1 MGPWTLV
8 GIVFL
13 ACLPR
18 DDLATYSNSSGGAG
32 GSLPSLPGGGA
43 PTDAGGQANGGQD
56 GEDNPANLP
65 LSSGGEGGADGST
78 QVPGDAGSE
87 DAAVPTDAGVSAD
100 AGFAASQCAATQG
113 TLVPD
118 SNVCLFFAAEARV
131 SWQAATLACQTR
143 SSTLVSVKTLQ
154 LDGFLSSLIDTEI
167 WLGAADP
174 GTNPASNAFVWRDNT
189 LVDVNMETWA
199 ASEPDE
205 VADQFCVSKSPP
217 IMGGQWRDRPCTE
230 LRAYVCERTF

>member
-1 MGPWTLV
+1 M

-13 ACLPR
+13 GCLPR
-18 DDLATYSNSSGGAG
+18 DDLATYSTSSGGAG
-32 GSLPSLPGGGA
+32 GSLPSLPGAGDL
-43 PTDAGGQANGGQD
+43 TDAGAEANGGRG
-56 GEDNPANLP
+56 GEGNPANLP

-78 QVPGDAGSE
+78 LTLGDAGSE
-87 DAAVPTDAGVSAD
+87 DAAVPTDAGLPAD
-100 AGFAASQCAATQG
+100 AGFAASQCTATQG

-118 SNVCLFFAAEARV
+118 SNVCLFFAAQARV

-143 SSTLVSVKTLQ
+143 GSTLVSVKTLQ

-174 GTNPASNAFVWRDNT
+174 GTNPAANAFVWRDNT
-189 LVDVNMETWA
+189 MVDVSMETWA
-199 ASEPDE
+199 ASEPDG

-217 IMGGQWRDRPCTE
+217 VMGGQWRDRPCSE
-230 LRAYVCERTF
+230 LRAYVCEQTF